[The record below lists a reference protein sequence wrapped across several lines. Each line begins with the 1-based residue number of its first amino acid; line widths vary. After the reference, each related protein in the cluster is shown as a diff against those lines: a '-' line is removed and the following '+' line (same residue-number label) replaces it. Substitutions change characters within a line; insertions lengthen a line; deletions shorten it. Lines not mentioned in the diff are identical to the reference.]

1 MKKIQVPGLLDGDFV
16 TKDIGWWVEEQ
27 LRYDDESIHP
37 KNGIEDRIQRIEEF
51 VGFLTQEAV
60 RMGIVTAEE
69 VVAKL
74 AGWSHNIKIVDEE

>member
-1 MKKIQVPGLLDGDFV
+1 VPGLLDVGDSV

-27 LRYDDESIHP
+27 LRYDDEPIHP